1 MSVFCVFQT
10 KRIQMNKGSQLRY
23 ERRGGQWVEKTTNEP
38 LRSIND
44 GLSPIDCIHE
54 WGPYNGPIPTIAEIV
69 PTFRYACKKC
79 NVQLSTKISLP
90 LPSAYISNCKHVF
103 QNDPKLGEAY
113 AHYLA
118 CFKCGE
124 QKYT

>member
-1 MSVFCVFQT
+1 
-10 KRIQMNKGSQLRY
+10 MNKGSQIRY

-44 GLSPIDCIHE
+44 GLSPIDCVHE
-54 WGPYNGPIPTIAEIV
+54 WGPYYGPIPAIAETV
-69 PTFRYACKKC
+69 PTFGYACKKC
-79 NVQLSTKISLP
+79 NIQISTKIRLN
-90 LPSAYISNCKHVF
+90 LQGACLVNCQHHF